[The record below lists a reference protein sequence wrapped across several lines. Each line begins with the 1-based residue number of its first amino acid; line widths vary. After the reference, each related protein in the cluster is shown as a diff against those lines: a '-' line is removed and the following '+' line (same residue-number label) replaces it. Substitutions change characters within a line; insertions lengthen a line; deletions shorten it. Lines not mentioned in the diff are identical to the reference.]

1 MRCKKNEIDQLVF
14 DKIDKK
20 KYLKIMINKIRVKLN
35 ELNHLEEE
43 EECHCKNKEE
53 SIDTTLE

>member
-35 ELNHLEEE
+35 ELDHLEE
-43 EECHCKNKEE
+43 
-53 SIDTTLE
+53 